1 MAGLIALVMRGWA
14 RHFVPGVSLSKS
26 KSTRLFV
33 VFVGFVVC
41 VVGVTVFWFD
51 FGCGGE

>member
-1 MAGLIALVMRGWA
+1 MGPIALVRRGWA
-14 RHFVPGVSLSKS
+14 RTFCPEAGAITLNGWG
-26 KSTRLFV
+26 LFV
-33 VFVGFVVC
+33 VFGGFVVC

>member
-1 MAGLIALVMRGWA
+1 MRIG
-14 RHFVPGVSLSKS
+14 RP
-26 KSTRLFV
+26 LFV
-33 VFVGFVVC
+33 VFVGFVGC

>member
-1 MAGLIALVMRGWA
+1 MLIGR
-14 RHFVPGVSLSKS
+14 P
-26 KSTRLFV
+26 LFV
-33 VFVGFVVC
+33 VFGGFVWC